1 MDNGGISLD
10 KRYNIFKL
18 TWPIFIE
25 QLLRMTLGNVNVLM
39 LSRFSDDA
47 VAAVGVSNRMIGVLM
62 MAYGIISL
70 GTSVTI
76 SQSIGAEDRA
86 RAIKSSSTAL
96 VSNLFIGILSSILI
110 ILIAKPFALLMG
122 LKEEL
127 FEYSRTYVL
136 IVGGGSFLQ
145 ALIATMSAIM
155 RSFGFSR
162 EPMLVSFG
170 INIFNIIGNWLVI
183 FQPFG
188 IPSTGV
194 TGVAVSRLI
203 SDLAG
208 LVMLTIMLF
217 NNKEIGFPLKFFRDF
232 EWKTAM
238 NILNIGIPSA
248 VEYISYS
255 TSQLV
260 ITGLINALGKEP
272 LTAMVY
278 VSNVTTF
285 VYVVSLSLGQG
296 TQIQVGYLKGAGKF
310 EEANQRVK
318 KSLRLA
324 LAINLSISI
333 LFAVLGKHLIGL
345 YTTNQVII
353 NIAATVLISDTIL
366 EPGRAMNHILGS
378 SLKGVG
384 DVRIPAIA
392 GIVSMWLISVFG
404 SYIAIAAGAGLLAIW
419 LVFALDEW
427 TRGILMLLRWRM
439 RIWQQ

>member
-1 MDNGGISLD
+1 LE
-10 KRYNIFKL
+10 KRYRIFTL

-25 QLLRMTLGNVNVLM
+25 QLLRIALGNVNVFM
-39 LSRFSDDA
+39 LSWFSDDA
-47 VAAVGVSNRMIGVLM
+47 VAAVGVANRMISVLV

-70 GTSVTI
+70 GATVTV
-76 SQSIGAEDRA
+76 SQSLGAGDRDK
-86 RAIKSSSTAL
+86 AIKASSTAL
-96 VSNLFIGILSSILI
+96 VSNLVIGVISSIITI
-110 ILIAKPFALLMG
+110 IIAKPFSLMMG

-155 RSFGFSR
+155 RSFGFSS

-170 INIFNIIGNWLVI
+170 INILNIVGNWLVI
-183 FQPFG
+183 YQPFG
-188 IPSTGV
+188 VPSMGV
-194 TGVAVSRLI
+194 AGVAVSNII
-203 SDLAG
+203 SQLLG
-208 LVMLTIMLF
+208 LLLLTAMLF
-217 NNKEIGFPLKFFRDF
+217 SNKEIAFPKKFMRYF
-232 EWKTAM
+232 EWNLAM
-238 NILNIGIPSA
+238 DILKIGIPSA

-255 TSQLV
+255 TSQLI
-260 ITGLINALGKEP
+260 ITGFINILGKEP

-278 VSNVTTF
+278 VSNINSF

-310 EEANQRVK
+310 EEANQRVI

-324 LAINLSISI
+324 MGVNFIISV
-333 LFAVLGKHLIGL
+333 LFAVFGKQLIGL
-345 YTTNQVII
+345 YTTNEVIL
-353 NIAATVLISDTIL
+353 NLAAAVLIADTIL
-366 EPGRAMNHILGS
+366 EPGRAMNHIMGS

-404 SYIAIAAGAGLLAIW
+404 AYITGIVAGAGLIAIW
-419 LVFALDEW
+419 LFFALDEW
-427 TRGILMLLRWRM
+427 ARGIFMWIRWRS
-439 RIWQQ
+439 RIWQR